1 MSLHKYALIRYR
13 IIDSMLRNKYRPYP
27 TIEELRSKCEEHLFV
42 STSEEHI
49 SISTIEKDLR
59 AMREDTEL
67 GYEAP
72 IKYSRAHRGYHYTD
86 PDYTIQ
92 NIPLNNDDVDAIKL
106 AANTLFNFRESP
118 LFAQFRFA
126 IEKIFDRLN
135 IAKEVQDERIDQ
147 VVQFDSYPEY
157 PGNEFLSALYQSI
170 IERRAIKLKYQKF
183 GSDAESDRF
192 LHPYLLKEYGY
203 RWYLIAFQPSSD
215 KVLTF
220 ALDRI
225 KEVEVTTEY
234 FAVRS
239 DFDADRF
246 FQYSFGITQKEEQPI
261 DITLRFPLNQLGYLL
276 TSPLHPAQKIEK
288 HRDHFDLSLR
298 LVPSFELFEKLL
310 SFGDR
315 VKVIAPSSIQKEL
328 LMTYEKAAAQY
339 GNEK

>member
-27 TIEELRSKCEEHLFV
+27 TIEQLRSKCEEHLFG

-59 AMREDTEL
+59 AMREDLEL

-72 IKYSRAHRGYHYTD
+72 IKYDRAQKGYCYTD

-135 IAKEVQDERIDQ
+135 ISKEVQDERIDQ
-147 VVQFDSYPEY
+147 VVQFDSYPDY
-157 PGNEFLSALYQSI
+157 PGNEFLSILYQSI
-170 IERRAIKLKYQKF
+170 IERKAIELQYQKF
-183 GSDAESDRF
+183 GTIESSTRV

-203 RWYLIAFQPSSD
+203 RWYLIALQPATD
-215 KVLTF
+215 KILTF

-225 KEVEVTTEY
+225 LSVNSTEEY
-234 FAVRS
+234 FAIRP
-239 DFDADRF
+239 DFDPDLF
-246 FQYSFGITQKEEQPI
+246 FQFAFGITQKEEEPVEIILQFAM
-261 DITLRFPLNQLGYLL
+261 DQYGYIT
-276 TSPLHPAQKIEK
+276 TSPLHQTQEIKIVGDYFE
-288 HRDHFDLSLR
+288 LR
-298 LVPSFELFEKLL
+298 LFLVPSFELVEKLL

-315 VKVIAPSSIQKEL
+315 VKVLQPNLLRSQLLEKYQK
-328 LMTYEKAAAQY
+328 AIAQY
-339 GNEK
+339 ST